1 MKRSSLSVPAAL
13 VLLACACGG
22 GGDLGEGGAG
32 GTASAGPSASTTGT
46 GGSRATGTTG
56 TGGSPAT
63 GTTGGG
69 GSPSTGTTGAGGG
82 LGPHPT
88 EPSTP
93 TRGGTMTFTNI
104 GAPGWWPRRID
115 REPGD
120 PACDHKDGNDTWGG
134 HCCMT
139 EHHTTSDRLAPFDE
153 EMTLI
158 MKAIRVKQLAVY
170 QPGSDPA
177 AWPMI
182 SSWDARTGVGSNLL
196 VTQGQSTSAD
206 FTGDLTKTDCVTYF
220 MQDRPFACGDGGDYY
235 CPDDPGVM
243 HLGWAGSKLIVFLAS
258 MTFDDAGVEKCNG
271 EGQGH
276 PGPWVAFVAS
286 ELIRDGGRKWNGLC
300 NCYSKTGTVGDGCGE
315 INVFEVVM
323 DGNDYSNREFM
334 STGVRSYQEGHIGGN
349 VCGSGC
355 DRDAFADDVEVVDAC
370 ARKAYEEGPVIEAG
384 GRSDGC
390 PTWRRPVG
398 DRYFMILL
406 DEAQRAIQVA
416 VIHPE
421 RIPAAAAEMLP
432 ELPGRLSRG
441 AIDAMLSMRLPE

>member
-1 MKRSSLSVPAAL
+1 MKRSSFFVRAAL
-13 VLLACACGG
+13 VLLASACGS
-22 GGDLGEGGAG
+22 GGDLGGEGGAG
-32 GTASAGPSASTTGT
+32 ANASEGPSTG
-46 GGSRATGTTG
+46 ATGAGGGPSTG
-56 TGGSPAT
+56 AT
-63 GTTGGG
+63 GAGATGAG
-69 GSPSTGTTGAGGG
+69 GSPSTGATGAGGG
-82 LGPHPT
+82 LGPHVT

-120 PACDHKDGNDTWGG
+120 AACDYKDGDDTWGG

-139 EHHTTSDRLAPFDE
+139 EHHTTSDKLAPFDE

-177 AWPMI
+177 AWQMV
-182 SSWDARTGVGSNLL
+182 SSWDARNGVGSNLL
-196 VTQGQSTSAD
+196 VTEGQSTSAD
-206 FTGDLTKTDCVTYF
+206 FTGDLTKRDCVTYF
-220 MQDRPFACGDGGDYY
+220 TQDKPFACGDGKDYY
-235 CPDDPGVM
+235 CPDDPGIM
-243 HLGWAGSKLIVFLAS
+243 HLGWAGSKLVVFLAS
-258 MTFDDAGVEKCNG
+258 MTFDDAGVEKCDG
-271 EGQGH
+271 GGQGH

-323 DGNDYSNREFM
+323 DNNEYSNREFM
-334 STGVRSYQEGHIGGN
+334 STGVRSYQEGHVGGS

-355 DRDAFADDVEVVDAC
+355 DRDALADDVEVVDAC
-370 ARKAYEEGPVIEAG
+370 AQKAYEEGPVIEAG

-390 PTWRRPVG
+390 PTWRRPIG

-406 DEAQRAIQVA
+406 DEAQRTIQVA

-421 RIPAAAAEMLP
+421 SIPSPAAEMLP
-432 ELPGRLSRG
+432 GLPGRLSRG
-441 AIDAMLSMRLPE
+441 SIDAMLSMRLPE